1 MFRCQICARSCIARP
16 PHATCKPWLASS
28 DRIYL
33 LSLSLA
39 LFIARN
45 WSCAKRR
52 CILLQRLWI
61 AMEIYDFASKI
72 LSIDT
77 GRRKYHIVSKINWAA
92 LSTDSI
98 EANSFF
104 SFKTSSLTLKRLVV
118 SCRARAVGPEVL
130 HIFKLKK
137 IRMTDWSLLNW
148 LKIED
153 WLFGGISMVTAV
165 CFIFIFYTCFE
176 TQTNNVYQTQ
186 N

>member
-16 PHATCKPWLASS
+16 PHATCKPWLGSC

-137 IRMTDWSLLNW
+137 IRMTLLKFIGLTQVW
-148 LKIED
+148 RLIV
-153 WLFGGISMVTAV
+153 WGISLHWLT
-165 CFIFIFYTCFE
+165 FKE
-176 TQTNNVYQTQ
+176 GRWP
-186 N
+186 

>member
-1 MFRCQICARSCIARP
+1 MSAGWRMVLSQSE
-16 PHATCKPWLASS
+16 ASS
-28 DRIYL
+28 SVSLSDLRPKLHCKASTCNLQTMAGGSCDHIYL

-39 LFIARN
+39 RFIARN

-61 AMEIYDFASKI
+61 AMEIYDSASKI

-137 IRMTDWSLLNW
+137 IRTTDWSL
-148 LKIED
+148 KID
-153 WLFGGISMVTAV
+153 LFWGISLVN
-165 CFIFIFYTCFE
+165 F
-176 TQTNNVYQTQ
+176 
-186 N
+186 